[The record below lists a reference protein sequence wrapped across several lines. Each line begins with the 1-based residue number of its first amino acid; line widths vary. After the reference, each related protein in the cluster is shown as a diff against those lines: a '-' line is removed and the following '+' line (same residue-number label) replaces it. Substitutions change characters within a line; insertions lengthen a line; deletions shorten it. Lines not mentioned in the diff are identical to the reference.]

1 MARYN
6 CLLMDVDGTL
16 LDFAETERVAFEKT
30 VGHFDIAF
38 TPLML
43 EQYRTVNQ
51 KLWELFEQ
59 GKIKKETLVLQR
71 WKDFF
76 QTAQLEGDP
85 AAWNL
90 YYFEELTRSSTAY
103 PGAAETLEELAEV
116 ATIAFITNG
125 VDKIQRARLAAAGI
139 AEYADEIFVSEKMGC
154 AKPNR
159 KFFDQALRRLGVSN
173 RQKVLVA
180 GDSLQADIKGGSAAG
195 LDTCW
200 VNFDEKENTTSVRP
214 VYTVQGYE
222 ELKMIVYGEDGP
234 PDVKTNQNQ
243 H

>member
-6 CLLMDVDGTL
+6 CLLLDVDGTL
-16 LDFAETERVAFEKT
+16 LDFAETERIALEKT
-30 VGHFDIAF
+30 LEHFGVAG
-38 TPLML
+38 TPALL

-51 KLWELFEQ
+51 SLWNAFEQ
-59 GKIKKETLVLQR
+59 GKIKKEVLVLKR
-71 WKDFF
+71 WEDFF
-76 QTAQLEGDP
+76 EAAGIAGNP
-85 AAWNL
+85 AEWNAF
-90 YYFEELTRSSTAY
+90 YFEELTRSSTAY
-103 PGAAETLEELAEV
+103 PGADEMLEELAEV

-125 VDKIQRARLAAAGI
+125 VDRVQRARLAAAGL
-139 AEYADEIFVSEKMGC
+139 AQYADEIFVSERMGC

-180 GDSLQADIKGGSAAG
+180 GDSLQADIKGGIAAA

-200 VNFDEKENTTSVRP
+200 VNFDEKEGDANVRP
-214 VYTVQGYE
+214 TYVSRGYE

-234 PDVKTNQNQ
+234 PDVKQN
-243 H
+243 